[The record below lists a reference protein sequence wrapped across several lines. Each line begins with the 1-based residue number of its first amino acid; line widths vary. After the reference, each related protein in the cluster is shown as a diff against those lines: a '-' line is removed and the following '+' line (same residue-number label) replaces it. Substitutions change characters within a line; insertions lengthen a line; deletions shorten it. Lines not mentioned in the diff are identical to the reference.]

1 MSFAFFS
8 TPIIE
13 SIGRLSVNIDINIGS
28 NAGFKEGAIYK
39 LANRKKALQALL
51 LGTAILLG
59 GCSETGAQAT
69 KIHANKNQADNVQP
83 YAHKAS
89 SAVLSEQ
96 AQYRVD
102 RKFIGKV
109 QAKQNANLGF
119 EQAGKVVAI
128 FVDEGKRVKQGE
140 LLARQDTTLLLIERK
155 ELKVQLSQTKAD
167 QKLVKTN
174 LKRITAL
181 SKKNYSSVQSLDEL
195 QTRQQVLALL
205 AQRINTKLAANQIRI
220 NKSSLYAP
228 FDAVISKRFIA
239 VGEVVSPGAAAI
251 KLLQTADAEIIIGMP
266 VALINQLDLSQQ
278 LTVTI
283 ARKTHQVALL
293 AKGSDVDPLTR
304 TVQLRFK
311 LLNNIELINGQL
323 AYLNLPQVHQT
334 SGYWVPITA
343 LTDGVRGLWN
353 IYILQPQQQPQ
364 LFKLQS
370 RNVDVLYLTQ
380 DKAYIRGALENG
392 ERYLTAG
399 LHRLVPGQ
407 LVTTSKTPARAASLA
422 RTQ

>member
-1 MSFAFFS
+1 MSFAVF
-8 TPIIE
+8 TNP
-13 SIGRLSVNIDINIGS
+13 SIGPIRRLSASIVINIGA
-28 NAGFKEGAIYK
+28 NTGFKQGTINI
-39 LANRKKALQALL
+39 LANRKIPLLALL
-51 LGTAILLG
+51 LGTAVLLG
-59 GCSETGAQAT
+59 GCSESGAQAS
-69 KIHANKNQADNVQP
+69 KVQP
-83 YAHKAS
+83 YVHQSS
-89 SAVLSEQ
+89 SALLKQQS
-96 AQYRVD
+96 QYLVD

-109 QAKQNANLGF
+109 QAKQNANIGF

-128 FVDEGKRVKQGE
+128 FVDEGKRVKQDE
-140 LLARQDTTLLLIERK
+140 LLARQDITLLLIERK

-174 LKRITAL
+174 LKRVTAL

-205 AQRINTKLAANQIRI
+205 AQRINAKLAANQIRI
-220 NKSSLYAP
+220 DKSSLYAP
-228 FDAVISKRFIA
+228 FDAVISNRFIA
-239 VGEVVSPGAAAI
+239 VGEVVAPGSPAI
-251 KLLQTADAEIIIGMP
+251 KLLQTADAEIKIGLP
-266 VALINQLDLSQQ
+266 VALINQLDLSEQF
-278 LTVTI
+278 TVTI
-283 ARKTHQVALL
+283 ANQPHQVELL

-323 AYLNLPQVHQT
+323 AYLNLPQSYET
-334 SGYWVPITA
+334 KGYWVPITA

-353 IYILQPQQQPQ
+353 IYILQPEQQAK

-392 ERYLTAG
+392 ERYLTTG

-407 LVTTSKTPARAASLA
+407 LVTTAEATVTAPSLA
-422 RTQ
+422 GI